1 MSRLQHPH
9 PAGMEGSH
17 HYHVGEATSVQAGEG
32 RIAFRVRL
40 GEIGELFEA
49 PEADPFE
56 DQLRV
61 TSGIDDIVANL
72 AVRRWK
78 PPTTFEA
85 TLVVPASEMADD
97 LQERA
102 AAAVRR
108 YSRHKLDE
116 AAEEEARARY
126 EGYAKTPFALVC
138 SIIAGVLFAGLHL
151 APFISDDV
159 ALLLTPLPMLLLWVA
174 AWHPVEV
181 IFYDRWQP
189 QRDQEIYRAVEA
201 MTITVEAEPA

>member
-1 MSRLQHPH
+1 MSRSQHPH
-9 PAGMEGSH
+9 AHQGETTVPHSQGAATTME
-17 HYHVGEATSVQAGEG
+17 VTDG

-40 GEIGELFEA
+40 GEIAELFEA

-56 DQLRV
+56 DQRRV
-61 TSGIDDIVANL
+61 TSGIEDIVAHL

-78 PPTTFEA
+78 PTTTFEA
-85 TLVVPASEMADD
+85 TVVVPAAEMADD
-97 LQERA
+97 LQERT

-108 YSRHKLDE
+108 PCRHKLGE

-126 EGYAKTPFALVC
+126 EGYAKTPFAVV
-138 SIIAGVLFAGLHL
+138 SSTIAAVLFAGLHL
-151 APFISDDV
+151 APFIDDDL

-174 AWHPVEV
+174 AWHPLEV

-189 QRDQEIYRAVEA
+189 QRDQVIYRAIES
-201 MTITVEAEPA
+201 MSITVEAEPA